1 MHSWCS
7 MNCFRGMLKKYRA
20 LNSIPSSALPYSSS
34 STPNVLEKGHVLRL
48 SSMFSELEVENY
60 SKLTLDFNPLHFDSK
75 FAKDA
80 GFSHPLVPGML
91 VASVFPR
98 IIASHFPGAVYISQ
112 SLQFKS
118 PVYIGEEII
127 AEIQATVI
135 KETRKKY
142 LAKFTTKCFKD
153 ENTLVIDGE
162 ATALLPSLTMETV

>member
-1 MHSWCS
+1 MSYHPKFGCEFSSFVEKAQIDAGFYSTWRQNMHSWCS

-20 LNSIPSSALPYSSS
+20 LNSIPSSALPYNSS

-98 IIASHFPGAVYISQ
+98 IIASHFVSSSFVIIFSLFPTITRPPICIFGNAARSCVHFTKFAV
-112 SLQFKS
+112 
-118 PVYIGEEII
+118 
-127 AEIQATVI
+127 
-135 KETRKKY
+135 
-142 LAKFTTKCFKD
+142 
-153 ENTLVIDGE
+153 
-162 ATALLPSLTMETV
+162 

>member
-98 IIASHFPGAVYISQ
+98 IIASHFVSSSFVIIFSLFSTITPVHRFVFLVMQPGAVYISQ

-142 LAKFTTKCFKD
+142 L
-153 ENTLVIDGE
+153 
-162 ATALLPSLTMETV
+162 